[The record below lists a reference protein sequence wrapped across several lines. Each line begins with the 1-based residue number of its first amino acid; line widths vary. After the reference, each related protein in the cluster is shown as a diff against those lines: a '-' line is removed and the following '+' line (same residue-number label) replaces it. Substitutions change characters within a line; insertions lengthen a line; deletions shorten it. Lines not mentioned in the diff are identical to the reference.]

1 MRPRYGFMKPYQ
13 PHDINIIIS
22 IDEKISDIREKI
34 VVFFHIILIENYKA
48 ALLCYIFY
56 NPVWAVLPSI
66 FNFVVLVN

>member
-1 MRPRYGFMKPYQ
+1 MRPRYRFMKPYR

-22 IDEKISDIREKI
+22 IDGKISDTRKKI
-34 VVFFHIILIENYKA
+34 VAFFPIILIENYKA
-48 ALLCYIFY
+48 PLLCYIFY